1 MKNSIKISVTTI
13 IAAVF
18 IIVIGYA
25 LFLSVP
31 VISDETTTMANAAW
45 LAGYDWDLMV
55 AALGGYYYRFGQAF
69 LTVPFFTF
77 LKDPAMIYR
86 LSMVLQAMIQV
97 SIVPVVYAICRRHL
111 RVKSEV
117 LAVLLGAA
125 VCFVPP
131 MTLYVYY
138 YRGDFLLG
146 VLPWYV
152 LLAFLETMRAD
163 GEGKSGK
170 KILWT
175 ILAVLFSVFS
185 YSAHTR
191 GIVVLL
197 ALLIA
202 AILVRVFWKR
212 K

>member
-1 MKNSIKISVTTI
+1 
-13 IAAVF
+13 
-18 IIVIGYA
+18 
-25 LFLSVP
+25 
-31 VISDETTTMANAAW
+31 
-45 LAGYDWDLMV
+45 MV

-97 SIVPVVYAICRRHL
+97 SIVPVVYVICRRHL

-175 ILAVLFSVFS
+175 ILAVSLFCVFLFGAYEGNCCFACAA
-185 YSAHTR
+185 YSGDTGSGVLEEKVAALAGTVCR
-191 GIVVLL
+191 GDSIF
-197 ALLIA
+197 IY
-202 AILVRVFWKR
+202 
-212 K
+212 